1 MSFATGFFNASS
13 DILDENQRYIKEKR
27 AKDRDFLMTYGVQAV
42 TKAQEKVN
50 NAVTVAMQLES
61 YGVDKEDINYIVDTS
76 GPLGLKAVYDEVKP
90 IYDEGRLT
98 SDTLSSMIKR
108 TQEYKPSNMTY
119 EDMIKKTF
127 GLYKANAT
135 DDPAENEK
143 IGFWSALGFDSRAA
157 DSALNEQYID
167 GFTGRDI
174 KRIMGTASPGLK
186 APVPVDFSLLPKIHS
201 DTTLRSFAISNLTRM
216 EDDAEA
222 FVSAMAPTDAAYA
235 ALSDDDKTK
244 HDTIKAAIKAK
255 RYDLLLKYVP
265 TIQSHLLDFDKE
277 TRGGLSQNPHFNT
290 VRGMEPFFTNTAAKV
305 EGSTA
310 TTSTAK
316 TDELIQ
322 PPSSSV
328 ENAAY
333 KTDLAKIHSM
343 YPNLV
348 DTIKLADIKT
358 YETKEEATKSGDPV
372 YILNGQ
378 LLGRSSL
385 LKGLNSGAS
394 TEKKVAAATGVGA
407 PFLNIDVPD
416 SDGNFATRSGLFS
429 TGDYTNPVVNA
440 WDTLVQDALS
450 EFRYDGKT
458 KDQINRYDR
467 KGYRTARKPLEDL
480 LESVTDYL
488 IADAE
493 GAPDDER
500 LALAEELGAKINEAP
515 EELQVTIA
523 NLLNKFQGIKSEDLK
538 SATSV
543 VPAASTTEIETA
555 ISDEAPS
562 AIDAAPFFPRPGQPI
577 SDSNAPEFTDENP
590 VQRVAKPLATDSE
603 GESQFR
609 DGIDNVNVVEEFN
622 PIGEA
627 YRNPDEV
634 IANGYMPFTELVETS
649 MIPKDA
655 IELTS
660 FDTLKARLKDGTI
673 KEGDVITGLRGKAF
687 LVDHSGVGAVDK
699 IKFSN
704 ESISSPSTESASLMS
719 PTTDT
724 NETSFTDEEAMTMY
738 REMLQRKPAQGVGR
752 LPQYARPE
760 DRRDPVSR
768 ALYIDIFLEALKT
781 RPSFETRGD
790 AILWIEDNF
799 PEADFTLEEKGR
811 ASGTLF
817 GRFGS

>member
-50 NAVTVAMQLES
+50 NAVTVAMQLEN
-61 YGVDKEDINYIVDTS
+61 YGVDKEDISYIVDTS

-108 TQEYKPSNMTY
+108 TKEYKPSNMTY

-201 DTTLRSFAISNLTRM
+201 DATLRSYAISNLTRM

-222 FVSAMAPTDAAYA
+222 YISAMAPTVAAYA
-235 ALSDDDKTK
+235 ALSDVDRKK
-244 HDTIKAAIKAK
+244 HDDIKTAITTK
-255 RYDLLLKYVP
+255 RYDFLLKNVP

-310 TTSTAK
+310 TTSAAK
-316 TDELIQ
+316 TDEPIQ
-322 PPSSSV
+322 TPPSV

-343 YPNLV
+343 YPNLI

-416 SDGNFATRSGLFS
+416 SDGNFSTRSGLFS

-458 KDQINRYDR
+458 KEQINRYDR
-467 KGYRTARKPLEDL
+467 NAYRTARKPLEDL

-562 AIDAAPFFPRPGQPI
+562 AI
-577 SDSNAPEFTDENP
+577 
-590 VQRVAKPLATDSE
+590 
-603 GESQFR
+603 
-609 DGIDNVNVVEEFN
+609 IDNVNVVEEFN

-673 KEGDVITGLRGKAF
+673 KEGDVVTGLRGKAF

>member
-1 MSFATGFFNASS
+1 MSFAAGFFNAGSA
-13 DILDENQRYIKEKR
+13 ILDENQRFIKEKR
-27 AKDRDFLMTYGVQAV
+27 AKDRDFLMTYGVQSV

-61 YGVDKEDINYIVDTS
+61 YGVDKEDISYIVDTS

-523 NLLNKFQGIKSEDLK
+523 NLLNKFQGIKSEDLE
-538 SATSV
+538 SAT
-543 VPAASTTEIETA
+543 PIETA

-562 AIDAAPFFPRPGQPI
+562 VIDAAPFFPRPGQPI
-577 SDSNAPEFTDENP
+577 SDSNAPEF
-590 VQRVAKPLATDSE
+590 A
-603 GESQFR
+603 
-609 DGIDNVNVVEEFN
+609 
-622 PIGEA
+622 
-627 YRNPDEV
+627 
-634 IANGYMPFTELVETS
+634 
-649 MIPKDA
+649 
-655 IELTS
+655 
-660 FDTLKARLKDGTI
+660 
-673 KEGDVITGLRGKAF
+673 
-687 LVDHSGVGAVDK
+687 
-699 IKFSN
+699 
-704 ESISSPSTESASLMS
+704 
-719 PTTDT
+719 
-724 NETSFTDEEAMTMY
+724 DEEAMTMY
-738 REMLQRKPAQGVGR
+738 REMVQREPAQGVGR

-768 ALYIDIFLEALKT
+768 ALYTDIFLEALKT

>member
-61 YGVDKEDINYIVDTS
+61 YGVDKEDISYIVDTS

-201 DTTLRSFAISNLTRM
+201 DTTLRSYADKTLTRM

-235 ALSDDDKTK
+235 ALSVPDKTK

-290 VRGMEPFFTNTAAKV
+290 VRGMEPFFTNTAANIDPA
-305 EGSTA
+305 SA
-310 TTSTAK
+310 NSINN
-316 TDELIQ
+316 DI
-322 PPSSSV
+322 
-328 ENAAY
+328 ENESFDYTPFLSQFKA
-333 KTDLAKIHSM
+333 
-343 YPNLV
+343 
-348 DTIKLADIKT
+348 TIKKYPGAKDLLT
-358 YETKEEATKSGDPV
+358 LEETKQYPTVAEGIASGDNI
-372 YILNGQ
+372 YIVGNKLM
-378 LLGRSSL
+378 GRDAFFTN
-385 LKGLNSGAS
+385 LNSETS
-394 TEKKVAAATGVGA
+394 TEKKVVPATGVGA

-458 KDQINRYDR
+458 KEQINRWDL

-523 NLLNKFQGIKSEDLK
+523 NLLNKFQGIKSEDLE

-543 VPAASTTEIETA
+543 VPAESTAEIETA

-577 SDSNAPEFTDENP
+577 SDSNAPEFVDENP
-590 VQRVAKPLATDSE
+590 VQRVAKPLAGDSE

-655 IELTS
+655 IELSS
-660 FDTLKARLKDGTI
+660 FDTLKSRLKDGTI
-673 KEGDVITGLRGKAF
+673 KEGDVVTGLRGKAF

-704 ESISSPSTESASLMS
+704 ESISSPSTESTSLMS

-724 NETSFTDEEAMTMY
+724 NETSFADEEAMTMY
-738 REMLQRKPAQGVGR
+738 REMLQREPAQGVGR

-799 PEADFTLEEKGR
+799 PEAGFTLQEKGR